1 MKVHNYYHN
10 GKEISRQEFLR
21 LCAAV
26 KVHGNELS
34 PTIQILARRAIKH
47 EDARQLL
54 GNIDVIV
61 E

>member
-21 LCAAV
+21 LCASV
-26 KVHGNELS
+26 NVRGNDMS
-34 PTIQILARRAIKH
+34 PTIQILAQRAIKH
-47 EDARQLL
+47 QASKQLL

>member
-21 LCAAV
+21 LCASV
-26 KVHGNELS
+26 NVRGNDMS

-47 EDARQLL
+47 EDARRLL
-54 GNIDVIV
+54 TSIDVIV